1 MMVAVLAV
9 LLAQGP
15 VPSPLSLDSAI
26 RRGIAAR
33 GRVAEARAGV
43 AEARA
48 GQRLAGRIPN
58 PSLSY
63 QRTADPPRQHLL
75 FDQPLSWL
83 ATRGSSRAAA
93 GAAIRRARADSV
105 FLVAGVAQ
113 EVRESFY
120 GALGA
125 HEIERL
131 VREAVAAADTFTLI
145 ARRRLEAGDISRF
158 ESEQAAQE
166 SRRGHQV
173 LSQAREETRTADAA
187 FARAVGW
194 GDDAVP
200 PIPSGALDQGV
211 DLGPGLE
218 FSPDS
223 MPAVASAVADSAA
236 LALEWRTGRRGRL
249 PIPSVVAG
257 ADWDDPGTP
266 GRTFSVIGFAVPLP
280 LWHTGGAE
288 VAAAQAR
295 AERGSALAREARLEG
310 IRART
315 EARARLEETAL
326 RARFARDSLVPAARA
341 LREQALAAYRAGETD
356 VLAVLEALRSERE
369 IGLSEVESLRAFQAA
384 LAAWFALFGR
394 IE

>member
-1 MMVAVLAV
+1 MMVAILAV
-9 LLAQGP
+9 LLVQGP
-15 VPSPLSLDSAI
+15 APSPLSLDSAI

-33 GRVAEARAGV
+33 GRAAQARAGV

-48 GQRLAGRIPN
+48 GHRLAGRIPN

-63 QRTADPPRQHLL
+63 QHTADPPRQHLL

-120 GALGA
+120 SALGA

-131 VREAVAAADTFTLI
+131 VQEAVAAADTFTLI

-158 ESEQAAQE
+158 ESEQAEQE
-166 SRRGHQV
+166 SRRGQQL
-173 LSQAREETRTADAA
+173 LSQAREETRAADAA

-194 GDDAVP
+194 GDAASP
-200 PIPSGALDQGV
+200 TPSGALDQGV

-223 MPAVASAVADSAA
+223 MPAVLSAVADSAA

-257 ADWDDPGTP
+257 ADWDDPGSP

-280 LWHTGGAE
+280 LWNTGGAE
-288 VAAAQAR
+288 AALAQAR
-295 AERGSALAREARLEG
+295 AERAAALAREARLEG

-315 EARARLEETAL
+315 EARARLEESAR
-326 RARFARDSLVPAARA
+326 RARFARDSLTPAARA

-356 VLAVLEALRSERE
+356 VLAVLDALRSERE
-369 IGLSEVESLRAFQAA
+369 IVLSEVESLRAFQAA
-384 LAAWFALFGR
+384 LAAWLALFGR